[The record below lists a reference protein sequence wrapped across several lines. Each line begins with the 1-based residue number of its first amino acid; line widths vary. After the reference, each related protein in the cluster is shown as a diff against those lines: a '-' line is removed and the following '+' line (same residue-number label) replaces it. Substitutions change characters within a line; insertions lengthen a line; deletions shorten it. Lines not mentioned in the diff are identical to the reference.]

1 VTDPNITYSGLS
13 REVQVD
19 GSDLQIEIYRLEHR
33 KYWTLEIID
42 EKGTSTVWDDSFGTD
57 QEALDEAQKTIL
69 KEGIGAF
76 HDSGNVIPFPKR

>member
-1 VTDPNITYSGLS
+1 MTDPNVVFSGLS

-19 GSDLQIEIYRLEHR
+19 GFDLQIEIYRLEDQ
-33 KYWTLEIID
+33 KYWTLEVID
-42 EKGTSTVWDDSFGTD
+42 EKGTSTVWDDPFGTD

>member
-19 GSDLQIEIYRLEHR
+19 GFDLHIEIYRLEDQ
-33 KYWTLEIID
+33 KYWTLEVID

-57 QEALDEAQKTIL
+57 QEALDEVQKTIL
-69 KEGIGAF
+69 KEGISAF